1 MRVHTLLS
9 AASATVAV
17 FGLAACTS
25 SGPRRSEIIGSA
37 HTTVARQVIERY
49 AVIDVDRAVAERA
62 SRALV
67 HAPIFFS
74 DTGPSAVVIG
84 TGDVLQVTIVSTS
97 SEGFLDFSRS
107 ALAPLATTT
116 LPPQTVSEIGTV
128 NVPPLGRINARG
140 QSIPAFENMLRERLA
155 EVLVE
160 PSVIVQMVDRR
171 SARATLIG
179 QVGQT
184 GTIPLTEVDTRLV
197 DILAAAG
204 GPQRRPED
212 LRISLS
218 RHGQTRT
225 IPLDA
230 LFEQPRFNIHALP
243 GDVISVEPPDRK
255 LTVLGAGGSNTTVR
269 FDEPTVTLTDA
280 LGRVGGFEGRRG
292 DRRGIFLY
300 REVPR
305 DVVAQIGADVTGFS
319 GATVP
324 TIFRFDFSEPT
335 ILFLTQRFAVA
346 DGDVLYLA
354 DNITEEIASVISVL
368 NPFVPAPRVFVS
380 RAID

>member
-1 MRVHTLLS
+1 
-9 AASATVAV
+9 
-17 FGLAACTS
+17 
-25 SGPRRSEIIGSA
+25 
-37 HTTVARQVIERY
+37 
-49 AVIDVDRAVAERA
+49 
-62 SRALV
+62 
-67 HAPIFFS
+67 
-74 DTGPSAVVIG
+74 VIG

-218 RHGQTRT
+218 RRGQTRT